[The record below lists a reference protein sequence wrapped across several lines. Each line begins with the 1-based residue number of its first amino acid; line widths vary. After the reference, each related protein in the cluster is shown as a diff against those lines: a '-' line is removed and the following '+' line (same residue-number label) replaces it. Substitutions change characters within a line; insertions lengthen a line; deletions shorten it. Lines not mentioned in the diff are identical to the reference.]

1 MKKWIT
7 LSLCLLMSAFAFG
20 QSENNEEQPFKGY
33 EISGLDNVGD
43 LTVFHAGTAVKDGK
57 IVTNGGRV
65 LGVTAVGKDLDEAIK
80 NAYAGVAKISWT
92 DEFHRSDIGIKKY

>member
-33 EISGLDNVGD
+33 EISGYITGKYIPCKGRRD
-43 LTVFHAGTAVKDGK
+43 ARTADKG
-57 IVTNGGRV
+57 
-65 LGVTAVGKDLDEAIK
+65 
-80 NAYAGVAKISWT
+80 
-92 DEFHRSDIGIKKY
+92 

>member
-1 MKKWIT
+1 MCIRD
-7 LSLCLLMSAFAFG
+7 S
-20 QSENNEEQPFKGY
+20 
-33 EISGLDNVGD
+33 
-43 LTVFHAGTAVKDGK
+43 GK

-80 NAYAGVAKISWT
+80 NAYTGVAKISWT